1 MVEMGYEWPMNFSHF
16 IFDQIHINDKIEKLA
31 HCFYVN
37 QESAAKEVV
46 ALNMDSGRKFD
57 M

>member
-1 MVEMGYEWPMNFSHF
+1 MGYEWPMNFSHF